1 VVGIGVAVTV
11 AVSDELVEVVAVLV
25 SELVEV
31 VAVLVSELVE
41 VVAVLVSELVE
52 VVAVLV
58 SELVEV
64 GVGVTEGALIVVK
77 LLEEVKLE
85 PAFDPLTV
93 NW

>member
-1 VVGIGVAVTV
+1 MVGIGVAVTV
-11 AVSDELVEVVAVLV
+11 AVSD
-25 SELVEV
+25 
-31 VAVLVSELVE
+31 
-41 VVAVLVSELVE
+41 ELVE

>member
-1 VVGIGVAVTV
+1 M
-11 AVSDELVEVVAVLV
+11 
-25 SELVEV
+25 
-31 VAVLVSELVE
+31 
-41 VVAVLVSELVE
+41 
-52 VVAVLV
+52 VAVLV

>member
-1 VVGIGVAVTV
+1 MVGIGVAVTV
-11 AVSDELVEVVAVLV
+11 AVSD
-25 SELVEV
+25 
-31 VAVLVSELVE
+31 ELVE

>member
-1 VVGIGVAVTV
+1 M
-11 AVSDELVEVVAVLV
+11 
-25 SELVEV
+25 
-31 VAVLVSELVE
+31 
-41 VVAVLVSELVE
+41 VSELVE

-93 NW
+93 NWYVVPGISPVRLYATLY